1 VAASLIALALVLAA
15 GGLLVAGRAQPR
27 VWASPGVAARALAL
41 GLAVAAVALT
51 ALGLAGYPLGRGAV
65 TALLAA
71 LVAVAAAIGW
81 RSPAAP
87 AAPPLDREEAVPASR
102 LDRWAPAV
110 AGLAFAVFAWKLTRV
125 PVWSWD
131 HLAVWGMKA
140 RRFAAGGALDLSLL
154 AGEAERNGNP
164 GYPLGLPLGW
174 VALKLGGV
182 PGETT
187 FKAVQALLGAA
198 LLAVLWDASRRLG
211 APRIAAAAAIALTA
225 ASPLLWDTES
235 LGLAD
240 LPMAFWAVAAA
251 GAFAAAGATGG
262 TREALVAGALTGFL
276 PWLKQDG
283 LVLALLLVAA
293 APWLV
298 PAAAR
303 RAGGG
308 AVAPGGRR
316 PATTCAV
323 AAAAALPLGLGAV
336 AVGRL
341 LPAGV
346 SFFAGPWQTRMAQR
360 AADPMI
366 VLRPLAREL
375 LAAEWLAVWPLFAA
389 GCIAAVLLRRRPAL
403 ALAAVVIGQLAVYT
417 LVYFGSYL
425 AAEAHISA
433 SFFRIAA
440 AQLPLAALALAAL
453 AAPPDRPGAGEGAVA
468 R

>member
-1 VAASLIALALVLAA
+1 
-15 GGLLVAGRAQPR
+15 
-27 VWASPGVAARALAL
+27 VAARALAL
-41 GLAVAAVALT
+41 GLALAAVALT

-65 TALLAA
+65 TGLLVA
-71 LVAVAAAIGW
+71 LVAVAAAAGW
-81 RSPAAP
+81 RRP
-87 AAPPLDREEAVPASR
+87 AAPPLEHEGVAPAGR

-240 LPMAFWAVAAA
+240 LPMAFWAVAS
-251 GAFAAAGATGG
+251 
-262 TREALVAGALTGFL
+262 
-276 PWLKQDG
+276 
-283 LVLALLLVAA
+283 
-293 APWLV
+293 
-298 PAAAR
+298 
-303 RAGGG
+303 
-308 AVAPGGRR
+308 R
-316 PATTCAV
+316 P
-323 AAAAALPLGLGAV
+323 
-336 AVGRL
+336 
-341 LPAGV
+341 
-346 SFFAGPWQTRMAQR
+346 
-360 AADPMI
+360 
-366 VLRPLAREL
+366 
-375 LAAEWLAVWPLFAA
+375 
-389 GCIAAVLLRRRPAL
+389 RRRGP
-403 ALAAVVIGQLAVYT
+403 
-417 LVYFGSYL
+417 
-425 AAEAHISA
+425 
-433 SFFRIAA
+433 
-440 AQLPLAALALAAL
+440 
-453 AAPPDRPGAGEGAVA
+453 
-468 R
+468 